1 MRMTLS
7 LFYFR
12 LFLVAAV
19 LLILS
24 GCTLP
29 ALNLVTPRE
38 GYRLNEDIEYGHEE
52 RQSLDVYYPTQ
63 PRPGAPT
70 LVFFYGG
77 SWQWGYK
84 GGYRFVAQALTEL
97 GYRVVV
103 PDYRVYPEVG
113 FPEFVKDGAQA
124 IAQVQ
129 KMGLDDQGLVLIGHS
144 AGAHIAALLAMD
156 DTYLAEAGVNRD
168 AILGWVGLSGPYDFL
183 PLKDPE
189 FIAIFGGRDDIPETQ
204 PINFASPDDP
214 PALLVYGGAD
224 DKVGPQNHINL
235 AERLRQAGVPVQTRV
250 YPDVNHYDT
259 VGAFSVR
266 FRDLSPS
273 FGDTVDFIQAL
284 PPHVQ

>member
-7 LFYFR
+7 LFSFR
-12 LFLVAAV
+12 LFPVAAA
-19 LLILS
+19 LLFLS

-38 GYRLNEDIEYGHEE
+38 GYRLSEDIEYGREE

-84 GGYRFVAQALTEL
+84 GGYRFVAQALTEI

-103 PDYRVYPEVG
+103 PDYRVHPEVG

-129 KMGLDDQGLVLIGHS
+129 EMGLGDQGLVLIGHS
-144 AGAHIAALLAMD
+144 AGAHITALLAMD
-156 DTYLAEAGVNRD
+156 ESYLAGAGANREAV
-168 AILGWVGLSGPYDFL
+168 IGWVGLSGPYDFL
-183 PLKDPE
+183 PLTDPD
-189 FIAIFGGRDDIPETQ
+189 FIAIFGGKDDIPETQ
-204 PINFASPDDP
+204 PIHFVSPDDP

-224 DKVGPQNHINL
+224 DKVGPQNHTHL
-235 AERLRQAGVPVQTRV
+235 AERLHRAGVPVETRV
-250 YPDVNHYDT
+250 YPEVNHYDT

-273 FGDTVDFIQAL
+273 FDDTVDFIQAL
-284 PPHVQ
+284 PPYAQ